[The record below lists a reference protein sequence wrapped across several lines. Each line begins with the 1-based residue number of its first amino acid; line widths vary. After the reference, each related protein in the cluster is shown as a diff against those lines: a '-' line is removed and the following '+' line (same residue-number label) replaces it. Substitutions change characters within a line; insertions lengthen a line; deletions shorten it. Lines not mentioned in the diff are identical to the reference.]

1 MIKKIEYINWSTD
14 IFQGFYESGLYNCDT
29 LYNLQDEEGGYDFI
43 EGGYDQ
49 FTEKVAS
56 QCTDL
61 LNDYMRGG
69 LIKNIKFKRL
79 SSPAYYNFSTDKL
92 VLEVECEWD
101 KLVKYCEETK
111 DDFNQYLQDN
121 FTSYDGFTSFVPNN
135 YTDFMRDLE
144 DDFERLSQVVIE
156 YYILNRIDDLE
167 EYKLNCDEIAFDT
180 LWEFIEPVK
189 QEENN

>member
-14 IFQGFYESGLYNCDT
+14 IFQGFYESGLYNSDT
-29 LYNLQDEEGGYDFI
+29 LYNLQDEDIAYDFI

-56 QCTDL
+56 KCTDL

-69 LIKNIKFKRL
+69 LIKNIKFIRL
-79 SSPAYYNFSTDKL
+79 SSPRFYNFSTDKL

-101 KLVKYCEETK
+101 KLLKYCEETK

>member
-1 MIKKIEYINWSTD
+1 MKIEYINWSPA
-14 IFQGFYESGLYNCDT
+14 IFEGFYESGLYNSDT
-29 LYNLQDEEGGYDFI
+29 LYNLQDEDTAYDFI

-49 FTEKVAS
+49 FTEKTARL
-56 QCTDL
+56 CTDL

-69 LIKNIKFKRL
+69 LIKNIKFIRL
-79 SSPAYYNFSTDKL
+79 SSPRYYNFETDKL
-92 VLEVECEWD
+92 VLEVDCEWD
-101 KLVKYCEETK
+101 QLLKYCEETK
-111 DDFNQYLQDN
+111 EDFNQYLQDN
-121 FTSYDGFTSFVPNN
+121 FTSYSGFTSFVPNN
-135 YTDFMRDLE
+135 YTDFMSNLE

-167 EYKLNCDEIAFDT
+167 EYRFKCDEIAYET